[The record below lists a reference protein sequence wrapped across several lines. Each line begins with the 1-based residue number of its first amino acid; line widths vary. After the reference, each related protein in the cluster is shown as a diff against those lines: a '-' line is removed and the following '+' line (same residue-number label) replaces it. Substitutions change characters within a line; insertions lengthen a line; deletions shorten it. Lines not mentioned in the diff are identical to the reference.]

1 MSDDAREAP
10 LDAHLRQALRHAPD
24 RDAVPPAALS
34 ASILAQARAAVQ
46 PVPPRHA
53 PAAPW
58 WSRLWQQMATP
69 AFGGAFAS
77 VMLAGVIGVMWQDG
91 PPPEALPGA
100 ERETAKAPAAAPMP
114 APVPAAA
121 PAAAPPV
128 PSAAVQD
135 TARADQPPQAA
146 QVPTMPAQKAAPP
159 VPLVTAR
166 APAPAPKPAESAREV
181 PAAPPAAETRAA
193 PAPSGA
199 ADNRQPGAAAGPR
212 ANTAPEAA
220 PAPAPAPATAA
231 APAVTAVP
239 LPAPVPFPAT
249 GTAQA
254 PGPAPAPA
262 PAPAAK
268 STAAAAPVGQAP
280 VVAPASPPAPAAV
293 APARSILQE
302 ASRDAAREVEAQPR
316 SARREASASGALGA
330 ASLARLTPP
339 LDPLAAP
346 LAALSGAAP
355 DDARA
360 RDARQALLDARRLAV
375 GPWQPAEPP
384 SAEPTIVVVS
394 PDGAPLGRLWID
406 DRAVTWQ
413 PARGPALK
421 ALKAPPPR

>member
-1 MSDDAREAP
+1 MSDDAR
-10 LDAHLRQALRHAPD
+10 DAHLRQALRHAPD
-24 RDAVPPAALS
+24 RDAAPPAALS

-46 PVPPRHA
+46 PAAPHRA

-100 ERETAKAPAAAPMP
+100 ERESAKAPATAPMP
-114 APVPAAA
+114 APMPAPIPAAA
-121 PAAAPPV
+121 PAAAPAV

-135 TARADQPPQAA
+135 TARADSPPPAPPA
-146 QVPTMPAQKAAPP
+146 PTLPAQKAASPSPP
-159 VPLVTAR
+159 AAAKV
-166 APAPAPKPAESAREV
+166 AEAKRE
-181 PAAPPAAETRAA
+181 APPAPLAAESRSA
-193 PAPSGA
+193 PTLSGA
-199 ADNRQPGAAAGPR
+199 VENRQPGAAAGPR
-212 ANTAPEAA
+212 ANTVPEAAPAAPAAATVPAVPAVPPPAPVPFPTTATAQA
-220 PAPAPAPATAA
+220 PAPAPAPS
-231 APAVTAVP
+231 
-239 LPAPVPFPAT
+239 
-249 GTAQA
+249 
-254 PGPAPAPA
+254 

-268 STAAAAPVGQAP
+268 PAPAAAPGGQAP

-302 ASRDAAREVEAQPR
+302 ATRDAARDVEAQPR
-316 SARREASASGALGA
+316 SARREASAPAGLGA
-330 ASLARLTPP
+330 ASLARPTPP

-355 DDARA
+355 DDARS
-360 RDARQALLDARRLAV
+360 RDARLALLDARRQTV

-384 SAEPTIVVVS
+384 AAEPTLVVVA
-394 PDGAPLGRLWID
+394 PDGVPLGRLWID
-406 DRAVTWQ
+406 ERAVTWQ